1 MYLCSALILDFL
13 ENNHVVTPV
22 LFTRHLTQIPTAV
35 ISQFQ
40 SFLQKH
46 PFPPGHLVLLL
57 CDVMMMEYVTNI
69 VLFK

>member
-57 CDVMMMEYVTNI
+57 CDVMMMEYVAI

>member
-22 LFTRHLTQIPTAV
+22 LFTRPLTQIPTAV

-46 PFPPGHLVLLL
+46 PFPPGRLVLLL
-57 CDVMMMEYVTNI
+57 CDVMMMEYVAI

>member
-1 MYLCSALILDFL
+1 MYLYSAHILDFF

-57 CDVMMMEYVTNI
+57 CDVMMMEYVAI

>member
-22 LFTRHLTQIPTAV
+22 LFTRPLTQIPTAV

-57 CDVMMMEYVTNI
+57 CDVMMMEYVAI

>member
-1 MYLCSALILDFL
+1 MYLCSALILDFF